1 MPSNG
6 HPPFDALERSRA
18 RSKHGPFSHP
28 APGSGEWTGSLGEVI
43 GISKNAVVA
52 SGETESRRGSELWET
67 LKVSDERRVTVETD
81 SDMFRRITGGKP
93 AGSGSMT
100 EFEFLCGRRGG
111 SGVKRA

>member
-43 GISKNAVVA
+43 GISKKAVVA
-52 SGETESRRGSELWET
+52 SGETGSRRDSEWLEA
-67 LKVSDERRVTVETD
+67 LKVSDVRRVSAETD
-81 SDMFRRITGGKP
+81 DMLRRIRVGRPGN
-93 AGSGSMT
+93 GSVS
-100 EFEFLCGRRGG
+100 EFGFLC
-111 SGVKRA
+111 